1 MNGANNSLKR
11 DTRGPLDDVYPIA
24 VEFNL
29 YYNCF
34 VVLTKMDIRLY
45 DAMSGKMKKV
55 FNDLYDEK
63 MAVDLSNFAFGGR
76 QRKFFISDN
85 AGLIRQYNM
94 KNGVFLKKV
103 NQHNEIENSEFANK
117 LANVKKRDTLD
128 ISALIYLQE
137 EKLLIS
143 ASQDSTVRIYDESDP
158 EESILLKVLCGGH

>member
-1 MNGANNSLKR
+1 MNGANNSSKR
-11 DTRGPLDDVYPIA
+11 ETRGPLDDVYPIA

-85 AGLIRQYNM
+85 AGLIR
-94 KNGVFLKKV
+94 
-103 NQHNEIENSEFANK
+103 
-117 LANVKKRDTLD
+117 
-128 ISALIYLQE
+128 
-137 EKLLIS
+137 
-143 ASQDSTVRIYDESDP
+143 
-158 EESILLKVLCGGH
+158 